1 MHIEVIPV
9 EGLGLI
15 QKGDDLA
22 AMIAGLLALQDGDI
36 LCIASSVVSKA
47 KGYTR
52 NIEEIVPGEKAG
64 RIAAACRED
73 PRFMQAVL
81 DEAVDVLIEA
91 PFTLTELPCG
101 HVGVRSGVDHSNVE
115 DGRLILLPRDPGRE
129 AALIREAVAAVA
141 GADVRVII
149 TDTCGRSFRRGQTG
163 VAIGWSGMHGLHDFR
178 GDHDLFGHELLIT
191 EEAVVDEIA
200 GFANFVM
207 GESNKGVPAVVFRN
221 CPAWTGHD
229 KLYFTPDEDVTRA
242 ALKKSQKR

>member
-1 MHIEVIPV
+1 MNIEVIPV
-9 EGLGLI
+9 EGLPLI
-15 QKGDDLA
+15 REGMDLA
-22 AMIAGLLALQDGDI
+22 AMIAERVAFADGDI

-52 NIEEIVPGEKAG
+52 VMEEIEPGEKAQ
-64 RIAAACRED
+64 RIAAACKED

-115 DGRLILLPRDPGRE
+115 DGLLILLPRDPMKE
-129 AALIREAVAAVA
+129 AALFRESFS
-141 GADVRVII
+141 ADIRVII

-163 VAIGWSGMHGLHDFR
+163 VAIGWSGMPGLHDFR

-221 CPAWTGHD
+221 CPAWAGHD
-229 KLYFTPDEDVTRA
+229 RLYFEAHEDVTRA
-242 ALKKSQKR
+242 ALKK